1 MAEERLHKVLA
12 RAGIASR
19 RHVEQMMT
27 AGRIKVNG
35 KIVKE
40 LGAQIDPDKDHVFV
54 DGRRVKIAADQ
65 VGERV
70 YFLLNKPVKVLSTA
84 KDEQGRKT
92 VLDVVVGASEGRI
105 YPVGRLD
112 YDAEGALLLTNDG
125 ELTNLLIHPKHKVP
139 KIYMVKV
146 KGVPTEEQLA
156 KLRRGIYLE
165 DGPTGPCQIE
175 VIKKAKVNTWVQVI
189 LTQGKNRQI
198 KRMFW
203 RIGHPV
209 QRLVRTHFAGIS
221 TEGLEI
227 GKYRALTKREL
238 IHLQQV
244 AQQKDTV
251 MPTAKVA
258 KKPRAPRIKVGPK
271 VTKKPE

>member
-244 AQQKDTV
+244 AQQKDTG

>member
-1 MAEERLHKVLA
+1 MIEERLHKVLA

-35 KIVKE
+35 RTVKE

-70 YFLLNKPVKVLSTA
+70 YFLLNKPIKVLSTA

-139 KIYMVKV
+139 KTYMVKV
-146 KGVPTEEQLA
+146 KGVPTDEQLA

-238 IHLQQV
+238 AYLQQV
-244 AQQKDTV
+244 AQQKETG
-251 MPTAKVA
+251 MPKVPAKPSV
-258 KKPRAPRIKVGPK
+258 PRIKVGPK
-271 VTKKPE
+271 VMKQPV